1 MRSGV
6 VAFGPCFCLRGMELK
21 IELRGLSHRAMFG
34 ELIEQASGLGYLVN
48 AEDQHLLAAGRIA
61 AVVGVVDV
69 DLVLAEAHGGAA
81 QHAGA
86 IIEEGHGDVVLLEV
100 GAQLA
105 QYLEGAGR
113 VVHHKARQA
122 LALLHV
128 GLKGQDVHAV
138 ISQSAAESPQ
148 RAGLVQNR
156 HRKFLCLR
164 HCRSPSPCWL
174 PGQNRWETDTRMIL
188 PVPSEEDFHPSA
200 PKRGSAREPLHRPW
214 GQTDAHTDWDAARMA
229 WSRSAIRS
237 SSSSMPIE
245 TRSRSGGRLRS
256 FNCSAGT
263 LAWDILLGR
272 LIDELTL
279 PKLTVM

>member
-69 DLVLAEAHGGAA
+69 DLVRAEAHGGAA

-122 LALLHV
+122 LTLLDV

-164 HCRSPSPCWL
+164 HTALLPRVGSP
-174 PGQNRWETDTRMIL
+174 GIVAGTDTRMIL

-200 PKRGSAREPLHRPW
+200 PKRGSAREPLQRPW

-279 PKLTVM
+279 